1 MNKNISGDFCL
12 AIRPLLYV
20 SMALGLAPYAIVK
33 KTLPGGTMLKKLEI
47 SPFALMYSMCFVAL
61 YLCVL
66 AVSFTF
72 KYTYIYS
79 QIPATDMVP
88 NILVHTVS
96 ISSIVSLVLSVT
108 KNRNAIVRITSLI
121 AQTEGVILM
130 RSREYYRKAKISLF
144 IQVILIFIVTGMFG
158 FYDYTTWYSIHGI
171 TFLSYSHL
179 YLDTLIEWIVVIQFV
194 NMVLLL
200 KDRFSV
206 LNMRLSNLSGIF
218 EIENSK
224 EGFHLPSLETAWVSV
239 KEKNSRLKGKEILTF
254 NNIHDILCDTV
265 LLVKSTYEVQIFLCL
280 LSAFVGITIWSYFG
294 LCYLYGYYGSKNA
307 AVGNTRAVLV
317 SIIQSLLHMAK
328 LLCITVSCH
337 SANNKVAHTSNVLR
351 KILLAFHTD
360 PANMSELERFSHHVA
375 LRKFKFTVFGFL
387 SIDLSLLVFMMGAVV
402 TYLVILMQ
410 FQMASNVSPA
420 CTKIVTA
427 YLSELSSE
435 FASMNVEQNKAY
447 LIC

>member
-1 MNKNISGDFCL
+1 LKQFSFLNRMSTNITYYFYL

-20 SMALGLAPYAIVK
+20 SRALGLAPYAFVK
-33 KTLPGGTMLKKLEI
+33 ETLPGGTILEKLEI
-47 SPFALMYSMCFVAL
+47 SSFVLIYSMCFVVL

-66 AVSFTF
+66 AVYFIF
-72 KYTYIYS
+72 KYSYVYS
-79 QIPATDMVP
+79 KMLATDMVP
-88 NILVHTVS
+88 NILLHTVS
-96 ISSIVSLVLSVT
+96 ISSMVSLVSSAT

-121 AQTEGVILM
+121 AETERFTLM
-130 RSREYYRKAKISLF
+130 RSREYYRKAKIILF
-144 IQVILIFIVTGMFG
+144 MQVIVIFTVTGIYG
-158 FYDYTTWYSIHGI
+158 FYEYITWYSILGI
-171 TFLSYSHL
+171 FLLSDSHM
-179 YLDTLIEWIVVIQFV
+179 YVDTLIEWIVVIQFV

-307 AVGNTRAVLV
+307 TVGNTSAVLV
-317 SIIQSLLHMAK
+317 SIIRSLLHMAK

-337 SANNKVAHTSNVLR
+337 SANYNMAHTSTVLR

-360 PANMSELERFSHHVA
+360 PATISELERFLQHVA

-387 SIDLSLLVFMMGAVV
+387 SLDLSLLVSMMGTVV

-410 FQMASNVSPA
+410 FQMASKVSPA
-420 CTKIVTA
+420 CTKNVTA
-427 YLSELSSE
+427 YLSG
-435 FASMNVEQNKAY
+435 KADS
-447 LIC
+447 